1 MKFLS
6 WFGID
11 KYNAWEL
18 HWGGGDQL
26 WPLFILAL
34 LFPLTLWFFWFSLS
48 RLLSPPKKI
57 FLFSLR
63 VGALVLLVLVT
74 LQPRIELKHVLPM
87 RNAVAVLVDD
97 SKSLAVKTFPDGRPR
112 LQLVREAIEQ
122 SQAFLDELQQT
133 HQVDYY
139 YFSDRLT
146 PVSRAEILSGYRA
159 RGLNTDFPGVFTEL
173 QKNYDGKSLQGVILL
188 SDGADLSHEGTDL
201 PPDLSGFVSNL
212 EGPLYAYTAGDP
224 GSLKDLGIRRV
235 EVSDFGFV
243 HQPLSLTATINATN
257 MGTRSVSVVLKEGDK
272 IHASRIINVTPDQ
285 ERYQVEL
292 RFTPG
297 TTGKR
302 FYTLSLPVFAGEA
315 VEVNNQAHF
324 QINVVRDRLRVLHLN
339 GRPSWDSRFLREVL
353 ANNPKVDLLSFFIL
367 RSLTDDV
374 MATTQELSLIPFPSN
389 LLFTDYLSSFDLVIF
404 HNFRFKPFIDRKY
417 LANIKSFVEKG
428 GAFLMI
434 GGDLSFQSGEY
445 QRTPVEDIL
454 PVRMDRNTQ
463 WFSNE
468 EFRAQIVPGLLHH
481 PILQLE
487 KDETRNREV
496 WESMPPINGRNTGL
510 IPVQG
515 AQVLAVEKPGAAEP
529 TPVLATR
536 RFGEG
541 RSMVIA
547 TDMLWN
553 WNFLRVGKGGS
564 GRYYQK
570 FWENVIAWMTR
581 DPQMD
586 PLQIETG
593 KDHYWE
599 EEKVMM
605 HFRSLAPDYNPH
617 ANQKARVTIRS
628 TSNDREILSEDMVM
642 DENGEAQYEFTP
654 PAEGFYTAEVSLDT
668 GEETTRR
675 ETRFTVFSPT
685 IEFERPQANPDL
697 MKSLAELTG
706 GVHRSLSQSP
716 KIEGLTFPNP
726 AYEVKMNSRTFSL
739 WDSWWSFGMIL
750 SLLTLEWWVRRKS
763 GLS

>member
-1 MKFLS
+1 ME
-6 WFGID
+6 D
-11 KYNAWEL
+11 YNAWEL
-18 HWGGGDQL
+18 HWSSGDAL
-26 WPLFILAL
+26 WPVLMLAI

-48 RLLSPPKKI
+48 RLLSTRKKI
-57 FLFSLR
+57 LLFSLR
-63 VGALVLLVLVT
+63 ITALVLLLLVT
-74 LQPRIELKHVLPM
+74 LQPRIELKHVLPQ
-87 RNAVAVLVDD
+87 RNAVAVLIDD
-97 SKSLAVKTFPDGRPR
+97 SKSLGVKTFPDGLPR
-112 LQLVREAIEQ
+112 MQLIRDAIEQ
-122 SQAFLDELQQT
+122 SGDFFDRLKQT

-139 YFSDRLT
+139 FFSDRLT
-146 PVSRAEILSGYRA
+146 PVSREKIVSGYRP

-173 QKNYDGKSLQGVILL
+173 QKRYEGKSLQGVVLL
-188 SDGADLSHEGTDL
+188 SDGADLSQEGDQL
-201 PPDLSGFVSNL
+201 SPEMSGLMSGFD
-212 EGPLYAYTAGDP
+212 GPLYTYTAGDP
-224 GSLKDLGIRRV
+224 GGVKDLGIPRV

-243 HQPLSLTATINATN
+243 HQPLNLTATINATN
-257 MGTRSVSVVLKEGDK
+257 MGARSVSVVLKEGNK
-272 IHASRIINVTPDQ
+272 IHASRILNLKPGQ

-292 RFTPG
+292 NFTPG

-302 FYTLSLPVFAGEA
+302 FYTLSMPVFAGEA

-324 QINVVRDRLRVLHLN
+324 QINVVRDRIRVLHLN

-367 RSLTDDV
+367 RTLTDDV
-374 MATTQELSLIPFPSN
+374 MASTQELSLIPFPSN

-417 LANIKSFVEKG
+417 LTNIKSFVEKG

-468 EFRAQIVPGLLHH
+468 EFRAQLVPGLFRH

-487 KDETRNREV
+487 KDEARNREV
-496 WESMPPINGRNTGL
+496 WDSMPPINGRNTGL
-510 IPVQG
+510 IPVEG
-515 AQVLAVEKPGAAEP
+515 AQVLAAQDAAKVAS

-553 WNFLRVGKGGS
+553 WNFLRVGQGGS

-586 PLQIETG
+586 PLQVETG

-599 EEKVMM
+599 DEKVLM
-605 HFRSLAPDYNPH
+605 HFRSLAPDYNPR
-617 ANQKARVTIRS
+617 ANQKARIIVRS
-628 TSNDREILSEDMVM
+628 IPEGREWVNEEQVL
-642 DENGEAQYEFTP
+642 DENGEGRYEFTP
-654 PAEGFYTAEVSLDT
+654 PAEGFYTAEVLLDS
-668 GEETTRR
+668 GEGVSSRR

-685 IEFERPQANPDL
+685 TEFERPQANPGL
-697 MKSLAELTG
+697 MKTLADATVG
-706 GVHRSLSQSP
+706 GMHRSLSQSAR
-716 KIEGLTFPNP
+716 IENLTFPNP
-726 AYEVKMNSRTFSL
+726 DYEVKINSRTLSL
-739 WDSWWSFGMIL
+739 WDSWWSYG
-750 SLLTLEWWVRRKS
+750 LLLFFLTAEWWIRRKS